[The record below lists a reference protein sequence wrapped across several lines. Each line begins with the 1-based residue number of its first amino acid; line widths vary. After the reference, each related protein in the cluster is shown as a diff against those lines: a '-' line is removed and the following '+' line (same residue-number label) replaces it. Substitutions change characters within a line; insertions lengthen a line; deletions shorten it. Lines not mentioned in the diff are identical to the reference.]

1 MRVWFA
7 LIAATVVLEGCGPT
21 CQSTCNRL
29 YAAEECAIPTPGAT
43 PDDMY
48 DQCVKDWCEPALD
61 QPGVLGSYDP
71 DARNSGSSTVDIVNE
86 RQAAAWM
93 DCVAQTDC
101 ERINEGY
108 CEPH

>member
-7 LIAATVVLEGCGPT
+7 LIAATAILEGCGPT
-21 CQSTCNRL
+21 CQSSCHRL
-29 YAAEECAIPTPGAT
+29 YTGECQLATPGAT
-43 PDDMY
+43 PEDMY
-48 DQCVKDWCEPALD
+48 LQCMDMCEPALGV
-61 QPGVLGSYDP
+61 PGDLGDYDP
-71 DARNSGSSTVDIVNE
+71 DQRHSGSSSVTIDNE

-101 ERINEGY
+101 QRISEGY